1 MTSVDKS
8 TLLKAFNSQ
17 FEEFLD
23 DIVVLFPDNR
33 EIKTSKTAL
42 CMMKQA
48 NPKMLLSV
56 WYRYIYVKYAD
67 KIEEENIDFFL
78 DKDYTEDVAKLEKK
92 GGSGTSVIE
101 SINKLKGPLRELDE
115 ENTSKCLLYLKNLNN
130 LSNMYMNFWDDYHD
144 I

>member
-1 MTSVDKS
+1 MSSTIDKS
-8 TLLKAFNSQ
+8 TLLKAFSGQ

-23 DIVVLFPDNR
+23 DIVILFPDNR

-56 WYRYIYVKYAD
+56 WYRYVYVKYAD
-67 KIEEENIDFFL
+67 KIEEENIDYFL
-78 DKDYTEDVAKLEKK
+78 DKDYTDDVAKLEQKA
-92 GGSGTSVIE
+92 GGGTSVIE
-101 SINKLKGPLRELDE
+101 SINKIKGPLRELDE

-130 LSNMYMNFWDDYHD
+130 LSNMYMNF
-144 I
+144 